1 MVGPSNF
8 QRTKE
13 ELRAVDMAEQLAS
26 VEQLSG
32 VFSALARG
40 HVLEADRMLLDMR
53 ALKVGAAL
61 YIPPLPP
68 L

>member
-1 MVGPSNF
+1 
-8 QRTKE
+8 
-13 ELRAVDMAEQLAS
+13 MAEQLAS